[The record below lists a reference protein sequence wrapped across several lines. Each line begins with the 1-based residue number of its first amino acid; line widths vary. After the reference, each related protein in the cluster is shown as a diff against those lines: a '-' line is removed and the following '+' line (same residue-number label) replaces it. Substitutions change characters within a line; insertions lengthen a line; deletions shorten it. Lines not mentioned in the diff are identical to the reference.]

1 MKIKLSK
8 HFDQLPLQ
16 YFISQVSAYTNKFV
30 FLTLIFLR
38 VQVYP
43 LKSGGSRFAYK
54 LVMQQILHI
63 TQTRENTFLPLRWQ
77 PKF

>member
-30 FLTLIFLR
+30 LLTLIFLR

-54 LVMQQILHI
+54 LV
-63 TQTRENTFLPLRWQ
+63 T
-77 PKF
+77 

>member
-1 MKIKLSK
+1 MKINLSK

-30 FLTLIFLR
+30 LLTLIFLR

-43 LKSGGSRFAYK
+43 LKSDGSRFAYK
-54 LVMQQILHI
+54 LV
-63 TQTRENTFLPLRWQ
+63 T
-77 PKF
+77 